1 MLYDVIDMYFSN
13 IPMVLCADGAFVAE
27 GNAAACSRL
36 KHLSEGET
44 LFSHMTPFDAL
55 RFEAAYDCTS
65 DELLTFPLKGY
76 HGFHFAAAAFEKL
89 MGRRFA
95 TVYLFQ
101 NKKECDIFCQYYKNR
116 EQVGRQSQ
124 ERISSFMSAI
134 TGIDST
140 RFSGPEDEGLFDL
153 KAVTARALQDMTS
166 ACDFL
171 DCETTFV
178 QNKEAEGK
186 PCIPSAVKIGNYIKM
201 LMCMVYVLNDLT
213 TSRKIEVKLCN
224 YGEESE
230 LRMSTYTEKLPVGVS
245 DLEGLIDSM
254 PSCATRLTLCQYV
267 AGCCGGTLQ
276 ARTMQGTGQILLILT
291 LSPCIPGDVDLKS
304 RDQFYGYQTV
314 FDRTADWIRKI
325 G

>member
-1 MLYDVIDMYFSN
+1 MLHDVIDMYFSN

-44 LFSHMTPFDAL
+44 LYSHMTPFDAL

-65 DELLTFPLKGY
+65 EEMLTFPLKGY
-76 HGFHFAAAAFEKL
+76 HGFHYAATVFKRL

-101 NKKECDIFCQYYKNR
+101 NKRDCDIFCQYYKNR
-116 EQVGRQSQ
+116 EQVGGQSP
-124 ERISSFMSAI
+124 EKVSSFMSAI
-134 TGIDST
+134 TGIDSS
-140 RFSGPEDEGLFDL
+140 RFSKPEEEGLFDL
-153 KAVTARALQDMTS
+153 KAVTARALRDMMS

-178 QNKEAEGK
+178 LNKEAEGK
-186 PCIPSAVKIGNYIKM
+186 SCLPSAVGIGNYIKM
-201 LMCMVYVLNDLT
+201 LMCMIYVFNDLT

-230 LRMSTYTEKLPVGVS
+230 LRMTTYTEKLPVGVS
-245 DLEGLIDSM
+245 DLDGLIDSI
-254 PSCATRLTLCQYV
+254 PSCATKLTLCQYV
-267 AGCCGGTLQ
+267 AGCCGGMLQ
-276 ARTMQGTGQILLILT
+276 ARTMRDTGQILLLLT
-291 LSPCIPGDVDLKS
+291 LSPNIPDDVDLKS
-304 RDQFYGYQTV
+304 RDQFYGYQPL
-314 FDRTADWIRKI
+314 FDRAADWIQKI

>member
-13 IPMVLCADGAFVAE
+13 IPVVLCADGAFVAE

-55 RFEAAYDCTS
+55 RFEAAYDCAS
-65 DELLTFPLKGY
+65 DEMISFPLKGY
-76 HGFHFAAAAFEKL
+76 HGFRYAAAVFQKL

-101 NKKECDIFCQYYKNR
+101 NQKECDIFRQYYKNR
-116 EQVGRQSQ
+116 EQVSRQSQ
-124 ERISSFMSAI
+124 ERISSFMSTI
-134 TGIDST
+134 TGIDSS
-140 RFSGPEDEGLFDL
+140 RFSRPEDEGLFDL
-153 KAVTARALQDMTS
+153 KAVTARALHDMMS

-178 QNKEAEGK
+178 QNKGAEGK
-186 PCIPSAVKIGNYIKM
+186 PCIPSAVGIGNYIKM

-224 YGEESE
+224 YGQEPEV
-230 LRMSTYTEKLPVGVS
+230 RMTTYTEKLPVGVS
-245 DLEGLIDSM
+245 DMDGLIDSM

-267 AGCCGGTLQ
+267 AGCCGGMLQ
-276 ARTMQGTGQILLILT
+276 ARTMHDTGQILLILT
-291 LSPCIPGDVDLKS
+291 LSPDIPDDIDLKS
-304 RDQFYGYQTV
+304 RDQFYGYQTL